1 MKEGFQS
8 HHWPPRQSSVWMF
21 TWWFVQDSH
30 CCTVSLHLK
39 AHTGAR
45 SSIQRATVETKCHH
59 REISSWEGEAAFSV
73 AQVCHIGHGPRH
85 VMIRPLYAVCS
96 LFPGCCTHQIQ
107 AQCSTHL
114 GVGTRHLDC
123 FHINIIPL
131 LVVGGRHA
139 RDIEGPEIR
148 QGKGRDI
155 FPFLPE
161 FLVSTFQ
168 PRYLAD
174 VRSKGRRNASRA
186 MSTVFRS
193 VQG

>member
-1 MKEGFQS
+1 M
-8 HHWPPRQSSVWMF
+8 SS
-21 TWWFVQDSH
+21 QRDIE
-30 CCTVSLHLK
+30 LR
-39 AHTGAR
+39 GG
-45 SSIQRATVETKCHH
+45 SSIFICTGVSHRTRSATCHDKANLC
-59 REISSWEGEAAFSV
+59 S
-73 AQVCHIGHGPRH
+73 
-85 VMIRPLYAVCS
+85 LLS

-131 LVVGGRHA
+131 LVVGRRHA

-161 FLVSTFQ
+161 FLASTFQ